1 MLIDVKN
8 LSAYYCNNK
17 VFGDVSFSV
26 FKGDYLCITGE
37 NGSGKT
43 TLMRALLGLP
53 IKYTGEILYTG
64 LKRNK
69 IGWLP
74 QHTDSAWDFPANV
87 REVVLSGADGKR
99 FFGLR
104 YTKAQMAKAAE
115 NMRICGIEE
124 WSARSFHELS
134 GGQRQRV
141 LLCRALCAADSVLL
155 LDEPAAGL
163 DGDAKEE
170 MYEIIR
176 RLNQNGTAIIMI
188 THDIE
193 RAGLDAKHILN
204 LGNDSYTYKAVSD
217 FTEGGDA

>member
-1 MLIDVKN
+1 MLIDVKE

-53 IKYTGEILYTG
+53 IKYTGEIQYVG

-99 FFGLR
+99 FLGLR

-124 WSARSFHELS
+124 WSARSFRELS

-141 LLCRALCAADSVLL
+141 LLCRALCAADSALL

-170 MYEIIR
+170 MYEIIK

-193 RAGLDAKHILN
+193 RARLDAKHILN
-204 LGNDSYTYKAVSD
+204 LENDGYTYKSVSA